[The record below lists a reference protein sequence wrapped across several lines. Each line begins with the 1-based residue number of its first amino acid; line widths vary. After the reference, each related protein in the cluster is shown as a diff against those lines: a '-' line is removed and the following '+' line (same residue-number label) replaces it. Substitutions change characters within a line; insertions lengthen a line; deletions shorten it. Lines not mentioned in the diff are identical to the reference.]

1 MYSFSCSFLSSFRGR
16 SIGSS
21 IINGNYGSRNSIRLL
36 NIYYHNVFSSIRF
49 IRTLNVCNYSN
60 YPETINSKNYFRV
73 RNYSTINNSVEGT
86 ETKISPLL
94 IKLKTDVKD
103 ALRNKDQVKL
113 NVVRGLLSDVT
124 HASKSVPSDSSSSTS
139 IQIGT
144 SDQDIYPI
152 VNRAIKRHKESI
164 DQFSKAGRMDLVEI
178 EKLELDI
185 LNSYLPQPMTEQE
198 IGLEVIKVIKKM
210 GLTKDDGGIKNMG
223 KVMKELNLDIGRA
236 PKNVV
241 AQVVKNAL
249 SSNDSY

>member
-1 MYSFSCSFLSSFRGR
+1 MR
-16 SIGSS
+16 
-21 IINGNYGSRNSIRLL
+21 
-36 NIYYHNVFSSIRF
+36 
-49 IRTLNVCNYSN
+49 
-60 YPETINSKNYFRV
+60 E
-73 RNYSTINNSVEGT
+73 T

-94 IKLKTDVKD
+94 IKLKTEVKD

-124 HASKSVPSDSSSSTS
+124 YASKSVPSSSSSPSSTS
-139 IQIGT
+139 IQIGI

-198 IGLEVIKVIKKM
+198 IELEVIKVIKKM

-236 PKNVV
+236 PKNIV